1 MSTKVN
7 FTTDVFAA
15 AYPSLHKPNDS
26 GDYPSG
32 KFEVTGYMTESENPQ
47 GLMSLLTAVKQ
58 AAIQKFGSE
67 DTTGFQS
74 VGMTKEDDG
83 RTKVKFK
90 SQFKP
95 SLQDA
100 RGNTLGDDVIIQPGD
115 RIRVA
120 GTALGYSASNNKGVS
135 LYVNV
140 VRLIEKVERADVF
153 GGPEDGF
160 DEPERAQVAE
170 IRM

>member
-1 MSTKVN
+1 MSKIT

-15 AYPSLHKPNDS
+15 AYPSLHKPNDA
-26 GDYPSG
+26 GNFPSG
-32 KFEVTGYMTESENPQ
+32 KFEVSGYLTESENPE
-47 GLMSLLTAVKQ
+47 GLMSILSAVKK
-58 AAIQKFGSE
+58 AAAQKFGSE

-74 VGMTKEDDG
+74 VGMVRDSDG

-90 SQFKP
+90 SNFKP
-95 SLQDA
+95 TLQDA
-100 RGNTLGDDVIIQPGD
+100 SGQTLDPDVIIQPGD

-140 VRLIEKVERADVF
+140 VRLVEKVERADVF

-160 DEPERAQVAE
+160 AEAERDQVAE